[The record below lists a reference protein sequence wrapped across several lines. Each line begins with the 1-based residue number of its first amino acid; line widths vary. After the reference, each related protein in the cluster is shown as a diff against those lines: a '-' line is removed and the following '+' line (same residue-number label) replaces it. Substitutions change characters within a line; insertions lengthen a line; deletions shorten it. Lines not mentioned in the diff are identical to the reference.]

1 MNLLIVKES
10 DFISPGMIRVEGR
23 RSEHIKCVLR
33 AKEGDLVRTGF
44 LGGNTTFAKVVKSER
59 AFAELAVESFD
70 SPPPQK
76 TDIIPIIA
84 LPRPQSFKK
93 TLHFIASAGVPKT
106 YFIGAEKV
114 EKSYW
119 KSSALEQSAIGEE
132 LMLGLE
138 QGMDTIMPQ
147 LEFRTSFREFMKS
160 TEPAELSAG
169 ATCLIAHPG
178 TDSAEC
184 PRALSGKVVL
194 AIGPEGGFTEK
205 EASVFRDAGF
215 SQVTFGKH
223 ILRVEFA
230 LAFICGRIS

>member
-33 AKEGDLVRTGF
+33 AKEGDLVRTGI

-93 TLHFIASAGVPKT
+93 TLHFIASAESRRHT
-106 YFIGAEKV
+106 
-114 EKSYW
+114 
-119 KSSALEQSAIGEE
+119 SSALK
-132 LMLGLE
+132 
-138 QGMDTIMPQ
+138 
-147 LEFRTSFREFMKS
+147 KS
-160 TEPAELSAG
+160 KKVT
-169 ATCLIAHPG
+169 
-178 TDSAEC
+178 
-184 PRALSGKVVL
+184 GKV
-194 AIGPEGGFTEK
+194 PRSSRPPSRK
-205 EASVFRDAGF
+205 N
-215 SQVTFGKH
+215 
-223 ILRVEFA
+223 
-230 LAFICGRIS
+230 